1 MLTVS
6 GPGSEP
12 AHRRLLM
19 AAYPQDA
26 ASIRTRG
33 DRPPHTAAAAL
44 CAEVSEVQEV
54 STLLRLCGI
63 TVGCCRWEA
72 RLAGR
77 ADGLRGRLAS

>member
-12 AHRRLLM
+12 AHHRLLM

-26 ASIRTRG
+26 PSIRTRG
-33 DRPPHTAAAAL
+33 DRPPHTAAPAFP
-44 CAEVSEVQEV
+44 AEVSEVHEV
-54 STLLRLCGI
+54 STLLCRCGI

-72 RLAGR
+72 RLAGW
-77 ADGLRGRLAS
+77 ADGLPGRPAS